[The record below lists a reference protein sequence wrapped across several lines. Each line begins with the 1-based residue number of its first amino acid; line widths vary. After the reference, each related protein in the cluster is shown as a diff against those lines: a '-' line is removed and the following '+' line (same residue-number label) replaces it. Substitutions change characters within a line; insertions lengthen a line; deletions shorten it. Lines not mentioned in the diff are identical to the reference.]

1 MVSLNAG
8 YVYWSEG
15 HISRR
20 RLDGQGSEQ
29 RIGEGWANAVDLFV
43 DIDGGKIY
51 WLNSKEYPS
60 GGFIGLVRADLDG
73 ENPELLAEPDSA
85 YMRNLVV
92 DLDGN
97 AVYWYQ
103 YGDGHGSGV
112 GRQKILKARLDGS
125 QRTVIH
131 TIEPVMVDLGS
142 RNERRPI
149 EVYSQG
155 MAFDHDENLLYWT
168 QSDDLSLGINRLNK
182 IDSENNN
189 TFIDFPHHAKNL
201 NIHSGKLYFF
211 KVGNMSGANGT
222 LPSGPPTSM
231 ERERK

>member
-1 MVSLNAG
+1 MRNRSEEQDEADIDEEVVSLNAG

-97 AVYWYQ
+97 LCTGINMAMGMEVV
-103 YGDGHGSGV
+103 SG
-112 GRQKILKARLDGS
+112 ARKFSRPAWTD
-125 QRTVIH
+125 
-131 TIEPVMVDLGS
+131 
-142 RNERRPI
+142 RNEP
-149 EVYSQG
+149 S
-155 MAFDHDENLLYWT
+155 FTPSNL
-168 QSDDLSLGINRLNK
+168 
-182 IDSENNN
+182 
-189 TFIDFPHHAKNL
+189 
-201 NIHSGKLYFF
+201 
-211 KVGNMSGANGT
+211 
-222 LPSGPPTSM
+222 
-231 ERERK
+231 